1 MLHYIIMSR
10 SLTYAQRASKL
21 LERSGI
27 TATVKRAPQSLS
39 GNGCGYCV
47 GVSYKHGRKA
57 VEVLDEAGLSHGKTY
72 MEEAYGTLREAV
84 I

>member
-1 MLHYIIMSR
+1 MLQYLLTCR

-27 TATVKRAPQSLS
+27 TAIVTKIPQGASVSGCNYSIKVSESRLSLALQILNN
-39 GNGCGYCV
+39 NGFSPLKTFLLYRDGS
-47 GVSYKHGRKA
+47 VS
-57 VEVLDEAGLSHGKTY
+57 EVS
-72 MEEAYGTLREAV
+72 